1 MNSALRF
8 CSLFIGSL
16 LVALTMNAAAQ
27 AQFGG
32 ARIRPPRPGMAMP
45 AVRPPV
51 VQEKLEIEGGIVV
64 AFLNLDRSPI
74 GTLVEAR
81 LRSKKIVNWWRR
93 GATARLLD
101 DLELS
106 TAIDVPPPEDASV
119 APLKL
124 PDALILCR
132 THIQEKDRICEIIV
146 CEPSLG
152 LRLGTVR
159 IPLTTE
165 VGVDVGKLADGAVKA
180 LGKLGQEMTELW
192 GVPPLRSKD
201 LGSKYD
207 SLRTQLAGLVE
218 EELLLR
224 KGAQLVELE
233 YAHAIAL
240 ARKHAGVVE
249 PLKRA
254 APIYLTGQYRNSGEG
269 EMRKLAITLEVAGS
283 EAGTAESVPAANL
296 SPAEA
301 EIALRERVQ
310 AIAKEVGGSQE
321 FSLKVTATEIGTLA
335 SLSKEFQKSGDTVGQ
350 LAILETRLLLK
361 DDFESM
367 KETLRLLGKR
377 VRFHWEKGQDV
388 VAFRQVTEKL
398 PGGGTIMKSVPNEQ
412 AEAQMQEG
420 LTAMNLYRRGLQRIR
435 GYLSVPPVPS
445 APQTQLI
452 PVELMLAFQG
462 LPPRAETPRSYI
474 AAAQRLS
481 REQRE
486 VAMQLVRREAKA
498 GFANA
503 LLVWDESTAQDRMQ
517 LVLRLIVELQDE
529 PQGENRAM
537 TYVLNGVGL
546 HFLKSPEGEQFL
558 AQLAELPNPAVQ
570 AAMTKIKEQVAKY
583 ELPKATAPMPPP
595 AEPEEKDADVRFV
608 PLNLGWK
615 DIPAAQP
622 ELKAFC
628 ELVVPAGKDI
638 DLFCGDGQVLL
649 MKKKGE
655 TKLIF
660 DAKGQG
666 YSFKQT
672 GGYGIIPATA
682 CYDGK
687 YAWLPMMCYGKPSRL
702 LVVDVE
708 KEKVTELKED
718 SGLPSEIPDKNFSPV
733 LAAASLGPG
742 KAFLVGSFGKTW
754 LGTATFDG
762 QKGIVKIIHEAQDAP
777 VRNLPDQW
785 RNTALTFGP
794 AYLFALSDPAAD
806 KESPSKR
813 MIIGRAC
820 EDVEAFSHPLLV
832 DPDSGKV
839 TVLETRLNPGI
850 AAVMSQQE
858 GSLYWVQTSS
868 SNQMFGAEFMKLG
881 FPDFEPTSL
890 GKHPLPGKGYQFAFG
905 IEHNRLHFFRD
916 QWLTTEAPDQPLQ
929 VLKGNLPTNERTS
942 PRHLMRSNHYGWIVI
957 VSNFN
962 RGYAVEFKK

>member
-1 MNSALRF
+1 MNSASHRF
-8 CSLFIGSL
+8 WTLLIGTLFAASSLPAP
-16 LVALTMNAAAQ
+16 AL

-32 ARIRPPRPGMAMP
+32 ARIRPPRPGMSMP

-51 VQEKLEIEGGIVV
+51 IQEKLEVEGGIVV
-64 AFLNLDRSPI
+64 AFLNLDRSPV
-74 GTLVEAR
+74 GTLVEAK
-81 LRSKKIVNWWRR
+81 LRGKKIVNWWRR

-106 TAIDVPPPEDASV
+106 TAIDVPAPEDAG

-132 THIQEKDRICEIIV
+132 TRIQEKDRICEIIV
-146 CEPSLG
+146 CETSLG
-152 LRLGTVR
+152 LRLGAVR
-159 IPLTTE
+159 LSLTKE
-165 VGVDVGKLADGAVKA
+165 VGADVGKLADGAVKA

-207 SLRTQLAGLVE
+207 ALRTQLAGLVE
-218 EELLLR
+218 EELLRR

-240 ARKHAGVVE
+240 ARKHAGTVE
-249 PLKRA
+249 PLQRA
-254 APIYLTGQYRNSGEG
+254 TPIYLTGQFRNSGEG

-283 EAGTAESVPAANL
+283 EAGTAESVPAADL
-296 SPAEA
+296 LPAEA
-301 EIALRERVQ
+301 EKVLRERVQ

-321 FSLKVTATEIGTLA
+321 FSLKETATEIGTLA
-335 SLSKEFQKSGDTVGQ
+335 SLSKEFQKSGDAEGQ

-361 DDFESM
+361 DDFASM
-367 KETLRLLGKR
+367 QETLRLLGKR

-398 PGGGTIMKSVPNEQ
+398 PGGGTIVKSVPNEQ
-412 AEAQMQEG
+412 AAAQMQEG

-462 LPPRAETPRSYI
+462 VPPRAETPRSYI

-503 LLVWDESTAQDRMQ
+503 LLVWDESTAQERMQ

-570 AAMTKIKEQVAKY
+570 AATTKIKEQVAKY
-583 ELPKATAPMPPP
+583 ELPKATAPLPPP
-595 AEPEEKDADVRFV
+595 TEAEEKDADVRFV
-608 PLNLGWK
+608 PLNLAWK

-628 ELVVPAGKDI
+628 ELVVPAGKGV

-672 GGYGIIPATA
+672 GGYGIMPATA

-687 YAWLPMMCYGKPSRL
+687 YAWIPMMCYGKPSRL

-718 SGLPSEIPDKNFSPV
+718 SGLPSEIPDKTFSPV
-733 LAAASLGPG
+733 LAAAALGPG

-754 LGTATFDG
+754 LGTAKFDG
-762 QKGIVKIIHEAQDAP
+762 EKGTIKIIHEAQDAP
-777 VRNLPDQW
+777 ARNLRDQW
-785 RNTALTFGP
+785 RNTSLTFGP

-813 MIIGRAC
+813 MIIGRAS
-820 EDVEAFSHPLLV
+820 EDVEAFTHPLLV

-839 TVLETRLNPGI
+839 TVLETRLNPGT
-850 AAVMSQQE
+850 ATVMGQHA

-905 IEHNRLHFFRD
+905 IEDNRLHFFRD
-916 QWLTTEAPDQPLQ
+916 QWLTAESPDQPLQ
-929 VLKGNLPTNERTS
+929 VLKGNLPANERTS
-942 PRHLMRSNHYGWIVI
+942 PRHLMRSNHYGWVVI

-962 RGYAVEFKK
+962 RGYAVEFRK

>member
-1 MNSALRF
+1 MNSASRWVWTLLMGTLF
-8 CSLFIGSL
+8 AAWSLP
-16 LVALTMNAAAQ
+16 VPAL

-32 ARIRPPRPGMAMP
+32 RIRPPRPGMAMP
-45 AVRPPV
+45 AVRPPI
-51 VQEKLEIEGGIVV
+51 VQEKLEVDGGIVV
-64 AFLNLDRSPI
+64 AFLNLDRSPM
-74 GTLVEAR
+74 GTLVEAK

-101 DLELS
+101 ELELS

-119 APLKL
+119 ASLKL

-132 THIQEKDRICEIIV
+132 TRVLEKDRICEITV
-146 CEPSLG
+146 CEPGLG

-159 IPLTTE
+159 LPLTKE
-165 VGVDVGKLADGAVKA
+165 VGADVGKLADGTVKA
-180 LGKLGQEMTELW
+180 LAKLGEEMTELW
-192 GVPPLRSKD
+192 GVPPLKSKD

-207 SLRTQLAGLVE
+207 SLRTQLASAAE
-218 EELLLR
+218 EELLRR
-224 KGAQLVELE
+224 KGALLVELE

-240 ARKHAGVVE
+240 ARKNAGIVE

-254 APIYLTGQYRNSGEG
+254 TPIYLTGQYRNTGDGEL
-269 EMRKLAITLEVAGS
+269 RTLAITLEVSGS
-283 EAGTAESVPAANL
+283 EAETTQTLPATEL

-301 EIALRERVQ
+301 EKALRNRVQ
-310 AIAKEVGGSQE
+310 AIAKEFGGSQE
-321 FSLKVTATEIGTLA
+321 FSSKETTAEIGTLA
-335 SLSKEFQKSGDTVGQ
+335 SLSKEFQKSGDAAAQ

-361 DDFESM
+361 ADNFESV
-367 KETLRLLGKR
+367 KEALRLMGKR

-388 VAFRQVTEKL
+388 VAFRQITEVL
-398 PGGGTIMKSVPNEQ
+398 PGGGTIVKSVPNEQ
-412 AEAQMQEG
+412 AETQMQEG

-435 GYLSVPPVPS
+435 GYLSVPPAES

-462 LPPRAETPRSYI
+462 LPTRPETPRSYV
-474 AAAQRLS
+474 AVAQRLS

-486 VAMQLVRREAKA
+486 VAVQLVRREAKA

-503 LLVWDESTAQDRMQ
+503 LLVWGESTAQERMQ

-546 HFLKSPEGEQFL
+546 HNLKSPEGEQFL

-570 AAMTKIKEQVAKY
+570 AATTKIKEQVAKY

-615 DIPAAQP
+615 DIPKEQP

-672 GGYGIIPATA
+672 GGYGITPATA

-687 YAWLPMMCYGKPSRL
+687 YAWLPMMCFGKPSRL
-702 LVVDVE
+702 LVVDME
-708 KEKVTELKED
+708 KEKVTEIKEE

-733 LAAASLGPG
+733 LAAAALGPG
-742 KAFLVGSFGKTW
+742 KAFLVGSFGKSW

-762 QKGIVKIIHEAQDAP
+762 ERGTVKIIHEAQDAP
-777 VRNLPDQW
+777 VRNSPDQW
-785 RNTALTFGP
+785 RNTALTFSP
-794 AYLFALSDPAAD
+794 AYLFALSDPAD
-806 KESPSKR
+806 KEQLSRR
-813 MIIGRAC
+813 MLIGRAS
-820 EDVEAFSHPLLV
+820 EDMEAFSHPLLV

-839 TVLETRLNPGI
+839 TVLETRLNPGT
-850 AAVMSQQE
+850 ATVMSQHE
-858 GSLYWVQTSS
+858 GSLHWVQTSS
-868 SNQMFGAEFMKLG
+868 SNQMFGAEFMRLG

-905 IEHNRLHFFRD
+905 IEDNRLHIFRD
-916 QWLTTEAPDQPLQ
+916 QWLTTESPDQPLQ
-929 VLKGNLPTNERTS
+929 VLKGNLPTSERTS

-962 RGYAVEFKK
+962 RGYAVEFRK